1 MLRPKTSKK
10 LSKTV
15 QSIGYSI
22 ILMATIKLGDEN

>member
-10 LSKTV
+10 LSKSV

-22 ILMATIKLGDEN
+22 ILMATMKFGEIN